1 VQDFAVDGLFHER
14 VGNFGSD
21 FLYVYGYLFDF
32 YAFGLKRGHG
42 IRFGRSRVH
51 CESLFNSVYMQA
63 LSDVSEFLRSS
74 YSGRQS

>member
-1 VQDFAVDGLFHER
+1 VGWGLSRVQDFSVDGLFHMRE
-14 VGNFGSD
+14 GNFGSD

-51 CESLFNSVYMQA
+51 CESLF
-63 LSDVSEFLRSS
+63 
-74 YSGRQS
+74 